1 MDLRADRLAGYR
13 HHLGGDPHR
22 GDALRRPGRPGR
34 HDVTAVQSTRDLGEM
49 LASSFLVSLT
59 AQIGYAGGFLTGSAL
74 AVLALLLALRLQA
87 GEGRG
92 EWKGRAEEA

>member
-1 MDLRADRLAGYR
+1 
-13 HHLGGDPHR
+13 
-22 GDALRRPGRPGR
+22 
-34 HDVTAVQSTRDLGEM
+34 M